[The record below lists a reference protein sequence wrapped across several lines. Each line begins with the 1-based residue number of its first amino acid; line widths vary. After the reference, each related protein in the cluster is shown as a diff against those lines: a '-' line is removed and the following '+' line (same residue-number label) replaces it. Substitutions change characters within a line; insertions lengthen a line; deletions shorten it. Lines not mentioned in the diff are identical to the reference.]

1 VQSDALGARRR
12 SLGRFAAKRDPR
24 ENWRLVGQEEEMG
37 LLDVLNG
44 VQDGPGAQRASGSA
58 SGGMSPLTMALLGLM
73 RTRPSRVSA
82 AGNQAPARPN
92 LVLHRPRIPARPAL
106 KRGHPWRF
114 AQGRPRRRRRWERFV
129 GCPSEPRRSGFR

>member
-1 VQSDALGARRR
+1 
-12 SLGRFAAKRDPR
+12 
-24 ENWRLVGQEEEMG
+24 MG

-106 KRGHPWRF
+106 KPGAPLAICSRASSAAAPLGAFCGMPQRT
-114 AQGRPRRRRRWERFV
+114 ATQRL
-129 GCPSEPRRSGFR
+129 